1 MDRVDVEG
9 ERAIY
14 YWTLMGTNAGPG
26 GTGRTVRISGREE
39 WRMGDD
45 GLIAQSRGH
54 FDEAEYARQ
63 LKG

>member
-1 MDRVDVEG
+1 
-9 ERAIY
+9 
-14 YWTLMGTNAGPG
+14 
-26 GTGRTVRISGREE
+26 VRISGHEG

-45 GLIAQSRGH
+45 GLIGESKGY